1 MQDDALLIGVD
12 IAEAEVVICG
22 SPGRLRLTIENRRT
36 AITKWLRTLPPGTA
50 IAMESTGRY
59 HLLLATQARAAA
71 MRVYILNPKLVWFAA
86 RGQGRRAKTD
96 RIDAEVVRDYLRD
109 NIERLHPWCPGTPL
123 QSEIES
129 LLRRRHTLD
138 KHRTAITMC
147 LSGVGALAGEVKKL
161 LSSLQAMFDA
171 IDIRVQLLL
180 EQDEQMRQ
188 KQLLLET
195 VVSVGAVASA
205 SMTCVFARIPFSRS
219 DSVIAFTGLDPRAKD
234 SGKKRGER
242 HITKN
247 GPAHFRRTI
256 WLCGFSACHSKL
268 FKPRY
273 QALRARGVSTTE
285 AIMILGRKI
294 LRISWAIWTSNQ
306 PFDPTRYD
314 ASTARSRVDP
324 SLDGEFGPSSSKPGA
339 GQLD

>member
-1 MQDDALLIGVD
+1 MQDYALLIGVD
-12 IAEAEVVICG
+12 VAKAEVVICG
-22 SPGRLRLTIENRRT
+22 TPGRLRLTIENRKT
-36 AITKWLRTLPPGTA
+36 AVARWLKTLPPGTA
-50 IAMESTGRY
+50 IAMESTGAY
-59 HLLLATQARAAA
+59 HLLLATLARAAG

-109 NIERLHPWCPGTPL
+109 NIERLHLWSPGTPL
-123 QSEIES
+123 QSEIER

-138 KHRTAITMC
+138 KHQTATAMS
-147 LSGVGALAGEVKKL
+147 LSGIGGLAAEVKKL
-161 LSSLQAMFDA
+161 VDAFQAMLDA

-195 VVSVGAVASA
+195 VVSVGPVASA

-219 DSVIAFTGLDPRAKD
+219 DSVIAFAGLDPRAKD

-247 GPAHFRRTI
+247 GPAHLRRTI

-268 FKPRY
+268 FKPHY
-273 QALRARGVSTTE
+273 QALRARGASTTE

-294 LRISWAIWTSNQ
+294 LRIAWAIWVSNQ
-306 PFDPTRYD
+306 PFDPARYQ
-314 ASTARSRVDP
+314 S
-324 SLDGEFGPSSSKPGA
+324 
-339 GQLD
+339 

>member
-12 IAEAEVVICG
+12 IAKAEVVICG
-22 SPGRLRLTIENRRT
+22 TPGRLRLTIENRKT
-36 AITKWLRTLPPGTA
+36 AIAKWLKPLPPGTA
-50 IAMESTGRY
+50 IAMESTGSY
-59 HLLLATQARAAA
+59 HLLLATLARAAG

-96 RIDAEVVRDYLRD
+96 RIDAEVVRDYLRG
-109 NIERLHPWCPGTPL
+109 NIEHLHPWSPGTPL

-138 KHRTAITMC
+138 RHRTAITMS
-147 LSGVGALAGEVKKL
+147 LGGVGGLAREVKEL
-161 LSSLQAMFDA
+161 MDALQAMLDA
-171 IDIRVQLLL
+171 IDVRVQLLL

-195 VVSVGAVASA
+195 VVSVGPVASA
-205 SMTCVFARIPFSRS
+205 SMACVFSRIPFARS
-219 DSVIAFTGLDPRAKD
+219 DSVIAFTGLDPRARD
-234 SGKKRGER
+234 SGTKRGER

-247 GPAHFRRTI
+247 GPAHLRRTI

-268 FKPRY
+268 FKPHY
-273 QALRARGVSTTE
+273 QALQARGVSTTE

-294 LRISWAIWTSNQ
+294 LRIAWAIWLSNR
-306 PFDPTRYD
+306 PFDPSRYRP
-314 ASTARSRVDP
+314 STA
-324 SLDGEFGPSSSKPGA
+324 
-339 GQLD
+339 